1 MIGLRI
7 EMASYGPPEV
17 LRAVEQ
23 PVAAPKPHEVIV
35 RAAFA
40 GVNRAD
46 CFIRSG
52 EWPQAGPWPYVP
64 GLETCG
70 VVDAVGEAVTGFAPG
85 DPVITMMQR
94 LGGVHGARPG
104 GYQSL
109 VAVEASVLA
118 RVPATL
124 TIAAAA
130 AFGLPAVTAHLA
142 LEAAEVE
149 PGQRVL
155 VLGAASAVGLMAVQ
169 LVRARGA
176 VAIGTGRRQ
185 QTFDAIRAAGADAV
199 VSTREAWAKQLEP
212 VDRVL
217 DLVGQATFAD
227 AIDRLRP
234 GGRYVFV
241 GGTSGGELPLSGW
254 SLMRPITLTG
264 YSSETLVADQL
275 ASAMGELG
283 RLVSANAIT
292 VPTAARY
299 PLRDAARAHAELEAG
314 QLTGRVLLEA

>member
-185 QTFDAIRAAGADAV
+185 QTFDA
-199 VSTREAWAKQLEP
+199 
-212 VDRVL
+212 
-217 DLVGQATFAD
+217 
-227 AIDRLRP
+227 